1 MRLAESER
9 RVMEVLWERGTMA
22 AKEIAIV
29 LGERLGWKKT
39 TTYTMLTR
47 CAEKGYIKRE
57 DPNFRCT
64 AMVSKEEVSCWET
77 DALLSSDFDNSAD
90 LLVASLIGRKKLTL
104 AQMEKLYQSLREL
117 EGEK

>member
-9 RVMEVLWERGTMA
+9 HIMEQLWEHGEMP
-22 AKEIAIV
+22 AKEIAAALNKKI
-29 LGERLGWKKT
+29 GWSKT

-77 DALLSSDFDNSAD
+77 DALLSSDFDGSAD